1 MWTRSGSGD
10 PGSSACTCGEPLDGG
25 PLEDLDLVALAQL
38 HDGLFPARLRALV
51 VAAPLGLGLHLDD
64 VHALDLDVEELLDGL
79 ADLGLVRLRVDAE
92 RILVVLDQ
100 AVALLGDHWGDED
113 LARVEAHDASSCTRS
128 SAASVAS
135 TEFAQTSAPTSSS
148 DGSRTRTRSRLRK
161 DFATADSSGC
171 AMTTSGSSLLHVPRS
186 VAAARVDGSEKADAS
201 TTPSDELPAWWLSA
215 PRSADLRAFRLTFSA

>member
-64 VHALDLDVEELLDGL
+64 VHALDLDVEELLHRL
-79 ADLGLVRLRVDAE
+79 ADLCLVRLRVDAE
-92 RILVVLDQ
+92 RIFVVLDQ
-100 AVALLGDHWGDED
+100 AVALLGDHRGDED
-113 LARVEAHDASSCTRS
+113 LARVEAHEAISFTRS

-135 TEFAQTSAPTSSS
+135 TELAQTRAPTSSS
-148 DGSRTRTRSRLRK
+148 DGSSTSTRSRLRN
-161 DFATADSSGC
+161 DFATDSSSGWTT
-171 AMTTSGSSLLHVPRS
+171 TTSGSSLPQVPSRS
-186 VAAARVDGSEKADAS
+186 AAARVDGFEKPEAS
-201 TTPSDELPAWWLSA
+201 RTPSAELPA
-215 PRSADLRAFRLTFSA
+215 